1 SQGNGPET
9 RTNTFGY
16 NSLGFL
22 ETVMD
27 PLGRITSFQYDNAG
41 RVTQQT
47 LPGNRIISF
56 SYDVNGNLTSLTPP
70 GKPPHSF
77 DHTPVD
83 LVKEYGPPTAI
94 NVGTRVTAYAYDTE
108 RKATL
113 ITRPDG
119 QTIDFDYDAA
129 GRLAALNLPNR
140 QLTYGYNSTTGNLTD
155 ITDSSGSSLAFTYDG
170 SLPKS

>member
-1 SQGNGPET
+1 GLSSTVSASRTAAKSSPIDVFSLIDQTDTLTVNGRTYTSVFSASVRTFTNTTPSGRQSTTMIDALGRPMQTQLAGLNAVGFSYGSRGRVQSTSQGNGPET

-56 SYDVNGNLTSLTPP
+56 SYDV
-70 GKPPHSF
+70 
-77 DHTPVD
+77 
-83 LVKEYGPPTAI
+83 
-94 NVGTRVTAYAYDTE
+94 
-108 RKATL
+108 
-113 ITRPDG
+113 
-119 QTIDFDYDAA
+119 
-129 GRLAALNLPNR
+129 
-140 QLTYGYNSTTGNLTD
+140 
-155 ITDSSGSSLAFTYDG
+155 
-170 SLPKS
+170 